1 MGQAITLST
10 ALNIFSEN
18 TEDIKSALLENIH
31 NTIVEVKK
39 EHAFVTEYIN
49 KLHEEVWQSCIQYQ
63 IQERTQHM
71 QLALKRIIA
80 RQQQALTPNSGYI
93 TDEHIERAKEFPIQE
108 LYEGKLRRAGK
119 NLLGTCPFH
128 SEKTASF
135 YITPQN
141 KFKCFGC
148 GAYGD
153 SIEFYKRLNN
163 LTSKDFIKII
173 RALQG

>member
-80 RQQQALTPNSGYI
+80 R
-93 TDEHIERAKEFPIQE
+93 HIERAKEFPIQE